1 MARVELHGL
10 QEGPLPRQAPVS
22 LIWHPD
28 QPQVQ
33 SAASSSSSVTPQQAS
48 PTQAAVSITSVE
60 VRPVGH
66 PEEQTPVRFPEA
78 HATGKKLPQEQ
89 EAAPRTARNA
99 ETREAS
105 HVCSAQSCQAQGPR
119 PLLGRL
125 LPRYSSCTWGLN
137 PPPCSWHPQIPGSPF
152 RAHHGCHRDPRA
164 RPIRDTGV
172 LCSHGTEIPRRR
184 PVCCSGNCPA
194 PKTLAEMVVL
204 AETSR
209 RLPGAAGQRPAIV
222 PDWPGGAVV
231 ITRQTFHLVHRCAR
245 ASCLPSAPVLT
256 GREPC
261 LP

>member
-1 MARVELHGL
+1 M
-10 QEGPLPRQAPVS
+10 S

-137 PPPCSWHPQIPGSPF
+137 LPPCSWHPQIPGSPF

-164 RPIRDTGV
+164 RPIRDTGL
-172 LCSHGTEIPRRR
+172 LCSHGTEIPRR
-184 PVCCSGNCPA
+184 
-194 PKTLAEMVVL
+194 
-204 AETSR
+204 
-209 RLPGAAGQRPAIV
+209 Q
-222 PDWPGGAVV
+222 
-231 ITRQTFHLVHRCAR
+231 RCA
-245 ASCLPSAPVLT
+245 AAVTALPPKRWLKWSSWQKPLAGFPGRLDSGQPLCRT
-256 GREPC
+256 GQAVQW
-261 LP
+261 